1 MTQAQHPTF
10 NEIRTYMDYV
20 NIDLRRSEQEQ
31 LIDFRVICRVYDRRT
46 GNFKACGWHIRL
58 QYASGFSG
66 RNLPFVIFDV
76 DLARSKL
83 T

>member
-58 QYASGFSG
+58 NMPRDSREETFHS
-66 RNLPFVIFDV
+66 
-76 DLARSKL
+76 
-83 T
+83 

>member
-20 NIDLRRSEQEQ
+20 NIDLGRSLEEV
-31 LIDFRVICRVYDRRT
+31 LIDFRVVCRVYNRRT
-46 GNFKACGWHIRL
+46 GNFKACGWQVRL
-58 QYASGFSG
+58 QYGSAFSA
-66 RNLPFVIFDV
+66 RNIPFVIFDR